1 MKFRLTAI
9 AAFFCLGITPI
20 KPGPVAISDPVN
32 GPYGQTGA
40 MPNPSGLGNVLAAL
54 SNNGAPAFGNWSQT
68 LIPNSLAAAT
78 YNGNSMVGGIIRRFA
93 GGTGTVTDSTDT
105 ATNIVNAIPGAVPLQ
120 TFAMFLAN
128 MGSSA
133 LTMAAGT
140 GVTLAGTNVVGGF
153 SVRLFLGQITGSAA
167 VTMTGLFTL
176 PLSSGL

>member
-9 AAFFCLGITPI
+9 AAFLRLGITPI

-40 MPNPSGLGNVLAAL
+40 MPNPSGLGNALAAL

-93 GGTGTVTDSTDT
+93 GAGTTQDSTDT
-105 ATNIVNAIPGAVPLQ
+105 ATNIVNAIPGATPLQ
-120 TFAMFLAN
+120 TFLMLLAN
-128 MGSSA
+128 MNSSA
-133 LTMAAGT
+133 LTMAANT

-153 SVRLFLGQITGSAA
+153 SVRLFLGQVTGSAA
-167 VTMTGLFTL
+167 VSMTGLFSL